1 MAWVLLIYF
10 ASGGLI
16 KHMSIS
22 PDLSRIS
29 TAGYSFRNTGML
41 PESVAKKNQISL
53 SEKPARLSAAMPKF
67 RQESCRPVNAE
78 LETSRSPAADKTSDA
93 KSFSF
98 QDVLDIINPLHH
110 IPIIGSIYR
119 AVTGD
124 EIKAPARILGGGIFG
139 GIIGAVAGLVNA
151 VLSKVTG
158 KDVGEHVMAAFKN
171 NPNEKPEI
179 IAGKNQTVASL
190 VTATD
195 VTGDAI
201 EVPGNPEKFF
211 PLRSL
216 LPNKEP
222 DAPMPAPESWTG
234 IDPPNPTYPI
244 HTHAPSS
251 IHEKIQDVFLDFHT
265 TEKTLFAVDFYQNI
279 SNIDRL
285 TEDENQEEKRRGC
298 IHMYG

>member
-1 MAWVLLIYF
+1 
-10 ASGGLI
+10 
-16 KHMSIS
+16 MSIS

-29 TAGYSFRNTGML
+29 PVGYSFRNTGML
-41 PESVAKKNQISL
+41 PESVAKKNQIPL
-53 SEKPARLSAAMPKF
+53 SEKPARLSAAMPEF

-78 LETSRSPAADKTSDA
+78 PETSRSP
-93 KSFSF
+93 SFSF
-98 QDVLDIINPLHH
+98 RDVLDIINPLHH
-110 IPIIGSIYR
+110 IPIIGNIYR

-171 NPNEKPEI
+171 DPNEKPEI

-190 VTATD
+190 VTARD

-222 DAPMPAPESWTG
+222 DAPMPAPESWTV
-234 IDPPNPTYPI
+234 IDPTCPSYPI
-244 HTHAPSS
+244 ETHTPSN

-265 TEKTLFAVDFYQNI
+265 TEKTLVAVDFYQNI
-279 SNIDRL
+279 SNIHRL
-285 TEDENQEEKRRGC
+285 TEDEDQEEKRTSR

>member
-1 MAWVLLIYF
+1 
-10 ASGGLI
+10 
-16 KHMSIS
+16 MSIS

-29 TAGYSFRNTGML
+29 HVGYSFRNTGML
-41 PESVAKKNQISL
+41 PESVAKKNQIPL
-53 SEKPARLSAAMPKF
+53 SEKPARLSAAMPEFK
-67 RQESCRPVNAE
+67 QESCRPVNAE
-78 LETSRSPAADKTSDA
+78 PEPSRSP
-93 KSFSF
+93 SFSF
-98 QDVLDIINPLHH
+98 RDVLDIINPLHH
-110 IPIIGSIYR
+110 IPIIGNIYR

-124 EIKAPARILGGGIFG
+124 EIKAPTRILGGGIFG

-158 KDVGEHVMAAFKN
+158 KDVGEHMMAAFKN
-171 NPNEKPEI
+171 DPNEKPEI

-222 DAPMPAPESWTG
+222 DAPMPAPESWTV
-234 IDPPNPTYPI
+234 IDPTYPTYPI
-244 HTHAPSS
+244 ETHTPSN

-265 TEKTLFAVDFYQNI
+265 TEKTLFAVGFYQNI
-279 SNIDRL
+279 SNIHRL
-285 TEDENQEEKRRGC
+285 TEDEDQEEKRTSR